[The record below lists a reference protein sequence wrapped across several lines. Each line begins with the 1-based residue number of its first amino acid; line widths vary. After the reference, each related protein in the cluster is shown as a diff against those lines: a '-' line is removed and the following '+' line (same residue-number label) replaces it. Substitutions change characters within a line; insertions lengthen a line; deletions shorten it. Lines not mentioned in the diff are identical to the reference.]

1 MFILDHFDTTPLI
14 ISCAQCKNIWGY
26 DLPAG
31 YNVTLEQGKPL
42 QLQHNYTKLQ
52 LNGTLDAQDSEG
64 GIFSK
69 IVKN

>member
-31 YNVTLEQGKPL
+31 YNVILEQGKPL
-42 QLQHNYTKLQ
+42 QLQNSYTKLQ
-52 LNGTLDAQDSEG
+52 LMDFNGTLDAQDPEG
-64 GIFSK
+64 EYFRK
-69 IVKN
+69 L